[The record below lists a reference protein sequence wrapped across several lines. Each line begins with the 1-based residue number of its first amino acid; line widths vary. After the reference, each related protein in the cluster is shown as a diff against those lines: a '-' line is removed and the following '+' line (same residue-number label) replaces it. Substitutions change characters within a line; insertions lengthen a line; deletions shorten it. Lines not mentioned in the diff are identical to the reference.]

1 MIYAFNDSKEKIN
14 LLDYFYPVGSIYE
27 TSSDSFNPG
36 TRWGGTWVKV
46 QDKVLVG
53 AGSLFPSGQ
62 TGGHMVVT
70 YTPAGTVGD
79 HTLTVDEI
87 PSHTHVYT
95 KHNTTIQTDP
105 EELPIGE
112 GATLLDGITST
123 NSGGTGGGQA
133 HGHTFTGTQAAL
145 DNMPPYEVINIWK
158 RIA

>member
-1 MIYAFNDSKEKIN
+1 MIYGFNDKKEKID
-14 LLDYFYPVGSIYE
+14 LLDMFYPVGSIYE

-62 TGGHMVVT
+62 TGGHKVTT
-70 YTPAGTVGD
+70 YTPTGTVGG
-79 HTLTVDEI
+79 HALTVSEI
-87 PSHTHVYT
+87 PSHTHTASMPDGTTTLVST
-95 KHNTTIQTDP
+95 ESGFELTVANPAASQNT
-105 EELPIGE
+105 
-112 GATLLDGITST
+112 
-123 NSGGTGGGQA
+123 GGTGGGQA
-133 HGHTFTGTQAAL
+133 HSHTFTGTQATL

>member
-1 MIYAFNDSKEKIN
+1 MIYGFNDKKEKID
-14 LLDYFYPVGSIYE
+14 LLDMFYPVGSIYE

-62 TGGHMVVT
+62 TGGHKVNT
-70 YTPAGTVGD
+70 YTPAGTVGG
-79 HTLTVDEI
+79 HVLTVNEI
-87 PSHTHVYT
+87 PSHSHTMSTHDGTV
-95 KHNTTIQTDP
+95 NFIGGDSGLEIEAASTT
-105 EELPIGE
+105 
-112 GATLLDGITST
+112 ANSTST
-123 NSGGTGGGQA
+123 GNAGGGQA
-133 HGHTFTGTQAAL
+133 HSHTFTGTQATL